1 MMCIAN
7 KTVKAVI
14 FDMDGTILDSSE
26 MWDTVAEN
34 VIMAW
39 GYTPKPTIR
48 EDVLPLG
55 FLDMAPYLKSEYHM
69 TQSIDE
75 INAAIAERTGRYYTS
90 EAELKPGALELMKT
104 LKANGIK
111 VGLLTATSHVFAEP
125 AMRLVG
131 AWELFDAAISCAE
144 IGFTKYGPE
153 PFEEALSR
161 LGTSVEDTWV
171 FEDALYAVQTAKS
184 MGFRVCAIADSAA
197 AFQWAD
203 IQKTADCCM
212 DTFDQWLEL
221 LPFAHQLKIR

>member
-1 MMCIAN
+1 MN
-7 KTVKAVI
+7 LTDKTVTAAI
-14 FDMDGTILDSSE
+14 FDMDGTILDSSD
-26 MWDTVAEN
+26 MWDAVAEN

-55 FLDMAPYLKSEYHM
+55 FLDMAPYLKSEYNM
-69 TQSIDE
+69 TQSVDE
-75 INAAIAERTGRYYTS
+75 INEAISQRIGRYYTK
-90 EAELKPGALELMKT
+90 EAQLKPGALELLQAMKAAGM
-104 LKANGIK
+104 KIA
-111 VGLLTATSHVFAEP
+111 LLTATSHIFAEP

-144 IGFTKYGPE
+144 IGYTKYGPE
-153 PFEEALSR
+153 PFQVALER
-161 LGTSVEDTWV
+161 LGTTVEDTWV
-171 FEDALYAVQTAKS
+171 FEDALYAVSTAKG

-212 DTFDQWLEL
+212 DTFHQWPEV
-221 LPFAHQLKIR
+221 LPFARQLK